1 MVGMIKFYAS
11 ISLLAKIAADGCES
25 AQGESAA
32 ILVQVFSI
40 FSRDEGTLNFAK
52 GMR

>member
-1 MVGMIKFYAS
+1 MYIQFHFPTEICAGSQQMG
-11 ISLLAKIAADGCES
+11 AKA
-25 AQGESAA
+25 GESAA